1 MTDPV
6 GSPDLPPP
14 VPISVIVLTFN
25 EAANIA
31 TCLDSVAGW
40 ADEIFV
46 VDSGSTDNTVEIAGR
61 YTSEI
66 VTHPFVNQSQQF
78 NWAIDHLPIRTA
90 WVMRLDADE
99 YLLPELR
106 QEIGRVLPTL
116 SDDVTGIM
124 MKRRVYF
131 QGRWIRHGGYYPTWL
146 LRLFRRGWARS
157 EELSMDEHIVVLTG
171 RTIRLQHDFVDFNRM
186 SLAQWLAKH
195 ARYAAREAE
204 AVEAA
209 EGGVRPAL
217 LSSQP
222 ARKRWLKKNVYRRFP
237 PFVRALAFFLYRYIM
252 RAGFLDGPQGLIFH
266 VLQGFWYRFYIDALV
281 WEAGRDAT
289 VESVPVP
296 GHGGQGQGDK
306 EA

>member
-1 MTDPV
+1 
-6 GSPDLPPP
+6 
-14 VPISVIVLTFN
+14 
-25 EAANIA
+25 
-31 TCLDSVAGW
+31 
-40 ADEIFV
+40 
-46 VDSGSTDNTVEIAGR
+46 
-61 YTSEI
+61 
-66 VTHPFVNQSQQF
+66 
-78 NWAIDHLPIRTA
+78 
-90 WVMRLDADE
+90 
-99 YLLPELR
+99 
-106 QEIGRVLPTL
+106 
-116 SDDVTGIM
+116 
-124 MKRRVYF
+124 
-131 QGRWIRHGGYYPTWL
+131 
-146 LRLFRRGWARS
+146 
-157 EELSMDEHIVVLTG
+157 MDEHIVVLTG

-237 PFVRALAFFLYRYIM
+237 PFVRALVFFLYRYIM

-306 EA
+306 EAR